1 MCLCFSNLEY
11 ISFLFPPCNHFYWLE
26 LETSLLCL
34 CLEIF
39 LGAIFFVS
47 LENTD
52 SQAEV
57 VTNLGGGPCM
67 RIGML
72 SKVILSCQ
80 SLGAEMDLLRVVWK
94 VKGEDFSK
102 TF

>member
-1 MCLCFSNLEY
+1 M
-11 ISFLFPPCNHFYWLE
+11 
-26 LETSLLCL
+26 
-34 CLEIF
+34 
-39 LGAIFFVS
+39 S
-47 LENTD
+47 LENIN

-80 SLGAEMDLLRVVWK
+80 SLGAEMDPLRVVWK